1 MIISPPFL
9 RNRAASQSDADWT
22 GAMMPV
28 NTDMGFPLNGAESWH
43 GGHIT
48 HTDKGNPNEKIRP
61 RNPTALCGA
70 GQEMYAD
77 IYLVEAKKSTR
88 VQRIMVVSCWRSLE
102 LDSWQKQEDF
112 SSITWNKDGVI
123 FDWIVPPKF
132 TSLRAQLNL
141 NTVSPELIFIP

>member
-61 RNPTALCGA
+61 RNPTAQCGA
-70 GQEMYAD
+70 GPG
-77 IYLVEAKKSTR
+77 KKCMPIFT
-88 VQRIMVVSCWRSLE
+88 WLK
-102 LDSWQKQEDF
+102 QK
-112 SSITWNKDGVI
+112 NPLGYN
-123 FDWIVPPKF
+123 
-132 TSLRAQLNL
+132 A
-141 NTVSPELIFIP
+141 